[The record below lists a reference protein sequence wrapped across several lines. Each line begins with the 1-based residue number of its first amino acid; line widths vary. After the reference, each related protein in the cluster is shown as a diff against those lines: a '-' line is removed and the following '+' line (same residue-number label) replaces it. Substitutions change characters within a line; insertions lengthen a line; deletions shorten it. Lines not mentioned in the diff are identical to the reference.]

1 MTHRR
6 ITAAKPIV
14 WALLDDRAGN
24 RSQVLGVAE
33 TLKLPFFI
41 QELEYTPAAALP
53 NFFVGASFAGLTGS
67 SRVNLVPPWP
77 DLVIA
82 AGRRTAPVARKIKQ
96 DSDGRTVLVQ
106 IMYPGDAGVDEFD
119 LIAAPR
125 HDSIGVR
132 PNVIEVTGAPHRVT
146 PAKLAEAAKVWQ
158 GRFDH
163 LPRPWIAVI
172 VGGSTKRRTFSPAM
186 AAELGRTVT
195 RMAAEVGGS
204 LLLTTSRRTGDA
216 EGPLLA
222 EIKAPNFTFRWGDG
236 GDNPYFAFLAL
247 ADAVV
252 VTGDSASMASEACA
266 TEGPAYIYAPS
277 GLAPQKLTKLH
288 AELYAGGFARPLAER
303 FEKWS
308 HPPLDTAQDIAV
320 EIRRRFFGP

>member
-1 MTHRR
+1 MNSRR
-6 ITAAKPIV
+6 LDTAKPII

-33 TLKLPFFI
+33 ALGLRFQN

-53 NFFVGASFAGLTGS
+53 NFFVGASFAGLTAS
-67 SRVNLVPPWP
+67 SRVNLVAPWP

-82 AGRRTAPVARKIKQ
+82 AGRRTAPVARKIKK
-96 DSDGRTVLVQ
+96 DSGDRTVLVQ
-106 IMYPGDAGVDEFD
+106 VMYPGDAGADEFD

-125 HDSIGVR
+125 HDCIGPR
-132 PNVIEVTGAPHRVT
+132 PNLIEVTGAPHRVT
-146 PAKLAEAAKVWQ
+146 AAKLAEAAHAWQ

-163 LPRPWIAVI
+163 LPHPWIAVI
-172 VGGSTKRRTFSPAM
+172 VGGSSKRRAFTADM
-186 AAELGRTVT
+186 ARQLGRTVAA
-195 RMAAEVGGS
+195 MASGAGGS
-204 LLLTTSRRTGDA
+204 LLLTTSRRTGEA

-222 EIKAPNFTFRWGDG
+222 EIKAPHFAFRWGDA

-266 TEGPAYIYAPS
+266 TEGPVYIYAPAD
-277 GLAPQKLTKLH
+277 LTPHKLTKLH
-288 AELYAGGFARPLAER
+288 AELYARGFARPLADKLER
-303 FEKWS
+303 WS
-308 HPPLDTAQDIAV
+308 HPPLNTATEIAG
-320 EIRRRFFGP
+320 EIRRRFGP